1 MVKTDNRAYF
11 YALGKRK
18 TARATV
24 KLFPQG
30 SGEIEVNGKT
40 LKEWT
45 DTQETFSTLLS
56 PLNILGAKKDYDV
69 VIRTSGGGKF
79 AQAESA
85 RLGIARALEKKNG
98 DYRAQ
103 LKEEGLLTRD
113 SRRKE
118 RKKPGLEG
126 ARRAKQFSKR

>member
-1 MVKTDNRAYF
+1 MVKVDNRAYF
-11 YALGKRK
+11 YAVGKRK

-24 KLFPQG
+24 KLFPEG
-30 SGEIEVNGKT
+30 TGEIDVNGKKLSEWVDT
-40 LKEWT
+40 DLMRVNVQQPLKV
-45 DTQETFSTLLS
+45 
-56 PLNILGAKKDYDV
+56 LGVKSDYDV

-79 AQAESA
+79 AQAEAA
-85 RLGIARALEKKNG
+85 RLGIARALEKKNPE
-98 DYRAQ
+98 YRAQ
-103 LKEEGLLTRD
+103 LKDEGLLTRD

>member
-11 YALGKRK
+11 YAVGKRK

-24 KLFPQG
+24 KLFPDG
-30 SGEIEVNGKT
+30 TGEIDVNGKK
-40 LKEWT
+40 LSEWT
-45 DTQETFSTLLS
+45 DTDLMRINVQK
-56 PLNILGAKKDYDV
+56 PLQVLGVKADYDV